1 MDDDKEPKNAPQG
14 LKNGRNSQYA
24 ASSRPTPARLS
35 PSTSPRQPT
44 CFATSNSVALH
55 LPRRL
60 AACYS
65 LFPRPPGTP
74 PHSRAPVAPADR
86 SRLHLLHS
94 PRRLRLLMQKPQ
106 VKKMMRRI
114 DGSRTGASDHVYRV
128 FLQDEALHANDI
140 PGNINIDE
148 EFVRN
153 FDTLDGFGVE
163 ESILMNEIRS
173 QEPKSDSD
181 YEGDHEDSDFF
192 IDEDNIIEDV
202 EVDMEDFYMNID
214 TGAETNEL
222 SSEAEDLEVIDNDEF
237 DSLSDDSRDTRRREL
252 LKELGKQKVC
262 SKATF
267 LSKQIIDQIEM
278 NPEVPVRALQDQLV
292 KKYDVHIS
300 EDKVF
305 RAKAAATKVV
315 EGDYTKQYAILRD
328 YVLELQITNP
338 GTTVKI
344 EVVSEPNPYS
354 LTRQFKRIYVCLG
367 ALKKGFKAVVES
379 ENTSSWKWFL
389 ECLGED
395 LELYSN
401 SNFTFVTDRQKGLDR
416 AIGDLFPHTEHMY
429 CVRHIYQN
437 MRREWKAT
445 EYKDFLW
452 KCAKATIIPEF
463 EAIMNDLSIFDK
475 EAYKWLLKIALHH
488 WARSHFSGPLTP
500 TGNRLLEAN
509 SSLASQYRA
518 TWNGGQKY
526 QVEGFQ
532 NDQHVVDMGKGCY
545 SGQPDR
551 LDLILTKFYG
561 NIATKSTYGIRYG
574 VHLWTNSYGIRY
586 GVHLWKW
593 ELTGIPCKHAI
604 ATLYEMA
611 KYGEHV
617 GELYTY
623 VHKVYWLDT
632 WKEMY
637 SFMWPKSDC
646 PITLLPPPH
655 HITPCRPKKKRKIT
669 ADEKSQ
675 RKREKSQGESSS
687 YSLSMNFLKIT
698 CGKCKKTGHNARTC
712 TDRGGN

>member
-1 MDDDKEPKNAPQG
+1 
-14 LKNGRNSQYA
+14 
-24 ASSRPTPARLS
+24 
-35 PSTSPRQPT
+35 
-44 CFATSNSVALH
+44 
-55 LPRRL
+55 
-60 AACYS
+60 
-65 LFPRPPGTP
+65 
-74 PHSRAPVAPADR
+74 
-86 SRLHLLHS
+86 
-94 PRRLRLLMQKPQ
+94 MQKPK
-106 VKKMMRRI
+106 VKKMMRRT
-114 DGSRTGASDHVYRV
+114 DGSRTGASDDVYRV
-128 FLQDEALHANDI
+128 FLQEEALHANDI

-153 FDTLDGFGVE
+153 FDILDGFGVE
-163 ESILMNEIRS
+163 ESIPMNENRS

-181 YEGDHEDSDFF
+181 YEGDHEDSNFF

-222 SSEAEDLEVIDNDEF
+222 SNEAEDIEVIDNDEF
-237 DSLSDDSRDTRRREL
+237 DSLSDDSRDTRRRKL
-252 LKELGKQKVC
+252 LNELGKQKVC
-262 SKATF
+262 S
-267 LSKQIIDQIEM
+267 EG
-278 NPEVPVRALQDQLV
+278 EVHNVAFHIGQKYRTKKELKDKVDMHALKTKKSIFFKKNDKSRLTAVCTGTVIGNASGIQCPWRLHASRSTVEEYCPVRALQDQLV

-305 RAKAAATKVV
+305 RAKAVATKVV

-328 YVLELQITNP
+328 YVLEIQKTNP

-354 LTRQFKRIYVCLG
+354 STRQFKRIYVCLG
-367 ALKKGFKAVVES
+367 ALKKGFKAGIRDFLGLDGAFMKGPFPGQILTAVGVDSNNGIYPLAYAVVES

-401 SNFTFVTDRQKGLDR
+401 SNFTFVTDRQNGLDR
-416 AIGDLFPHTEHMY
+416 AIGDLFPHAEHRY

-452 KCAKATIIPEF
+452 KCAKATTIPEF
-463 EAIMNDLSIFDK
+463 EAIMKDLSIFDK
-475 EAYKWLLKIALHH
+475 EAYEWAISDMLLNNLCEVFNSKLVKGRDKPIISCLEFIREYLMKRVVNVMKVLRKSA
-488 WARSHFSGPLTP
+488 GPLTP

-532 NDQHVVDMGKGCY
+532 NDQHVVDMGSRECTC
-545 SGQPDR
+545 R
-551 LDLILTKFYG
+551 
-561 NIATKSTYGIRYG
+561 
-574 VHLWTNSYGIRY
+574 
-586 GVHLWKW
+586 KW

-604 ATLYEMA
+604 ATLFEMA

-637 SFMWPKSDC
+637 SFKVEPIKGRAMWPKSDC

-655 HITPCRPKKKRKIT
+655 YNTPGRPK
-669 ADEKSQ
+669 EK
-675 RKREKSQGESSS
+675 EKD
-687 YSLSMNFLKIT
+687 YS
-698 CGKCKKTGHNARTC
+698 
-712 TDRGGN
+712 